1 MKASSGNPSEVCAGQ
16 ASPRGL
22 RAPAVWVRVWVHTA
36 QNVWVWVGLRARDL
50 SVGVGAGAILI
61 TVVGVGRVW
70 AD

>member
-1 MKASSGNPSEVCAGQ
+1 MGR

-22 RAPAVWVRVWVHTA
+22 RAPTVWVRVWVHTG
-36 QNVWVWVGLRARDL
+36 QNVWVWVGLRAHDL

>member
-1 MKASSGNPSEVCAGQ
+1 MGR

-22 RAPAVWVRVWVHTA
+22 WAPTVWVRVWVHTG
-36 QNVWVWVGLRARDL
+36 QNVWVWVGLQAHDL